1 MSRDNDLSSLLPV
14 VPEPGKYQ
22 WVKGKSTGIEGK
34 QKDRTHIRRL
44 RWLTS
49 VALVL
54 GLGACAQGGSPPKV
68 WPAEPA
74 KPPAPPVTPQVAYR
88 IDEHRYFEITPED
101 NCYGDMLYFVDT
113 AKGIRS
119 EVVGFDAVM
128 NRTTLIIDAANDQYL
143 VAPVTRGGINC
154 SSGGGGCAAA
164 TMPYS
169 IDGGRTWKRVWS
181 PGTTYDLMVSG
192 STAYQSHRNVDVI
205 TDGLDLTHPTP
216 QSSDWT
222 YLPGFVFKPRIP
234 PADIKVQ
241 CKAQDSGSRK

>member
-1 MSRDNDLSSLLPV
+1 MS
-14 VPEPGKYQ
+14 
-22 WVKGKSTGIEGK
+22 KSDFRSVWG
-34 QKDRTHIRRL
+34 
-44 RWLTS
+44 LTLA
-49 VALVL
+49 ALVL
-54 GLGACAQGGSPPKV
+54 ALSACAVGRASPP
-68 WPAEPA
+68 PTHRPDI
-74 KPPAPPVTPQVAYR
+74 PPQVAYR

-101 NCYGDMLYFVDT
+101 NCYGDMLYFIDT

-164 TMPYS
+164 AMPYS